1 MPDFKALI
9 EQITEDEGFRQ
20 DVYECTAGYDTV
32 GIGFAL
38 KDLDFTPD
46 EALAIIKWQI
56 DNSLIRMG
64 LEHSQEKVAQ
74 LLSKLH
80 FRLAEKY
87 DYYDNLPPMIHSV
100 LINMC
105 YHMGVSGVSKFRK
118 MWANMKDSNW
128 KVAADEMLDSRWA
141 KQTPNRANRLADIVR
156 EHG

>member
-46 EALAIIKWQI
+46 EALATIKWQI

-64 LEHSQEKVAQ
+64 LEHSQ
-74 LLSKLH
+74 
-80 FRLAEKY
+80 
-87 DYYDNLPPMIHSV
+87 
-100 LINMC
+100 
-105 YHMGVSGVSKFRK
+105 
-118 MWANMKDSNW
+118 
-128 KVAADEMLDSRWA
+128 
-141 KQTPNRANRLADIVR
+141 
-156 EHG
+156 